1 MVFRVEIGRLPHSK
15 YTYRAIFQA
24 EAWVAAE
31 DLEGIGKIIC
41 GSGRVN
47 LLPKPVSGPLCTNF
61 YIVSLKKK
69 GCSGLFSL
77 HLVVVLFLAK
87 MLCYIKHL
95 KQSCVGILD
104 SLECFARFTLW
115 FLFHTS
121 LVKGISGMKLMKGNL
136 IVKLK
141 REEGVFAPMFL
152 LSSTHQFYSEDS

>member
-47 LLPKPVSGPLCTNF
+47 LLLKPVSGPLCTNF

-69 GCSGLFSL
+69 RLFRVVFLTFSCGAFL
-77 HLVVVLFLAK
+77 SKNVVL
-87 MLCYIKHL
+87 H
-95 KQSCVGILD
+95 
-104 SLECFARFTLW
+104 
-115 FLFHTS
+115 
-121 LVKGISGMKLMKGNL
+121 
-136 IVKLK
+136 
-141 REEGVFAPMFL
+141 
-152 LSSTHQFYSEDS
+152 